1 MIDTEINILKKQIL
15 EQLDFFLIV
24 YKRDSDLDST
34 NFIYMC
40 ADILNDLEAY
50 QDGMKLSFLELSKRA
65 KSVLKQCNEHR
76 DENVS

>member
-24 YKRDSDLDST
+24 YKRDSGLDST

-50 QDGMKLSFLELSKRA
+50 QDFLSCLCGSELMTLMAR
-65 KSVLKQCNEHR
+65 R
-76 DENVS
+76 F